1 MWKVGIMV
9 AVMTTASVCQSQ
21 AQSIVQLTEHLA
33 LDYQKL
39 SELKSILQEM
49 YDAYKIVDKGLSDVK
64 DIVNGNF
71 NLHKAFLDGLMAVS
85 PAVKN
90 YARVA
95 DIVQAEYTIVSEY
108 RSGYANFKASGHS
121 TPDEITYIGNVY
133 SNLVNRSVEYLT
145 QLTTIIT
152 SNKLRMGDA
161 ERLAGIDRIYGGITT
176 NLAFLRRFNGATSLQ
191 NIPRSTDAAD
201 LGFLKGLY

>member
-1 MWKVGIMV
+1 MWKVAIMV
-9 AVMTTASVCQSQ
+9 AVMATASVCQSQ
-21 AQSIVQLTEHLA
+21 AQSIVQLTEQLA

-39 SELKSILQEM
+39 SELKGILQDM

-64 DIVNGNF
+64 NIVNGNF

-95 DIVQAEYTIVSEY
+95 DIVQAEYSIVSEY
-108 RSGYANFKASGHS
+108 KSGYSNFKASGRF
-121 TPDEITYIGNVY
+121 TPGEITYIGNVY
-133 SNLVNRSVEYLT
+133 SNLVNRSVEYLN

-152 SNKLRMGDA
+152 SNQLRMGDA
-161 ERLAGIDRIYGGITT
+161 ERLSGIDRIYGGITG

-191 NIPRSTDAAD
+191 DMQRAKEAAD
-201 LGFLKGLY
+201 LGLLNSLY